1 MTGWQPRSGRV
12 AAAAAA
18 PPPRPP
24 AAPLAAAAAASA
36 GRSFTPDPRSE
47 PGPRAE
53 RGAQRAA
60 ATRRRLGAGS
70 APTSI
75 RSRSLG
81 SRQRPGLGAWRRRRG
96 GCEPRP
102 ARSAAATQPA
112 SAPRAAAMAV
122 RSRRPWMSVALGLVL
137 GFTAASWLI
146 APRVAE
152 LSERKRRGSSLCSY
166 YGRSAAGPGAQQPL
180 PEPHAR
186 QWPGQS
192 PPPAR
197 QELRGPQLPE
207 AAPGVTSFRSSPW
220 QQPPPLQQRR
230 RGREPEG
237 ATGLPGAPVAEGEP
251 EEEDGGAA
259 GHRRSGQPGSSHNGS
274 GDGGAAASSSRPR
287 DFLYV
292 GVMTAQKYL
301 GSRALAAQRT
311 WARFIPGRVEF
322 FSSQQPPNA
331 GVGQPP
337 PPLPVIALPG
347 VDDSYPPQKKSF
359 MMIKYMHDHY
369 LDKYE
374 WFMRADD
381 DVYIKGDL
389 PAPAVPPPRLLSL
402 QPAPIPAQPRS
413 LPSPCLASL
422 PARAP
427 APAAPSRSPPPLAS
441 AHHSN
446 SAPPPLLRVWTLLR
460 PAWLF
465 FFRLPHSCC
474 SGFRPSLAATPYRV
488 GR

>member
-1 MTGWQPRSGRV
+1 M
-12 AAAAAA
+12 
-18 PPPRPP
+18 
-24 AAPLAAAAAASA
+24 
-36 GRSFTPDPRSE
+36 
-47 PGPRAE
+47 
-53 RGAQRAA
+53 
-60 ATRRRLGAGS
+60 
-70 APTSI
+70 
-75 RSRSLG
+75 
-81 SRQRPGLGAWRRRRG
+81 
-96 GCEPRP
+96 
-102 ARSAAATQPA
+102 
-112 SAPRAAAMAV
+112 
-122 RSRRPWMSVALGLVL
+122 ALGLVL

-166 YGRSAAGPGAQQPL
+166 YGRSAAGPGAGAQQPL
-180 PEPHAR
+180 PQPQPRPRLE
-186 QWPGQS
+186 QS
-192 PPPAR
+192 PPPVR
-197 QELRGPQLPE
+197 QELQGPPLAE

-259 GHRRSGQPGSSHNGS
+259 GQRRSGRPGSSHNGS
-274 GDGGAAASSSRPR
+274 GDGGAAAPSSRPR

-322 FSSQQPPNA
+322 FSSQQSPNA
-331 GVGQPP
+331 GMSQPP

-389 PAPAVPPPRLLSL
+389 PAPAVPPARPFS
-402 QPAPIPAQPRS
+402 S
-413 LPSPCLASL
+413 PSPFSAVSPNPCPASL
-422 PARAP
+422 LFCQHVLG
-427 APAAPSRSPPPLAS
+427 APAAPNPRCPPSAS
-441 AHHSN
+441 AHLSQC
-446 SAPPPLLRVWTLLR
+446 APPLLLR
-460 PAWLF
+460 SGPSSHLTGF
-465 FFRLPHSCC
+465 IRLPHSCC
-474 SGFRPSLAATPYRV
+474 SRFRPELAPTLYCV
-488 GR
+488 GAVRKGT

>member
-1 MTGWQPRSGRV
+1 M
-12 AAAAAA
+12 
-18 PPPRPP
+18 
-24 AAPLAAAAAASA
+24 
-36 GRSFTPDPRSE
+36 
-47 PGPRAE
+47 
-53 RGAQRAA
+53 
-60 ATRRRLGAGS
+60 
-70 APTSI
+70 
-75 RSRSLG
+75 
-81 SRQRPGLGAWRRRRG
+81 
-96 GCEPRP
+96 
-102 ARSAAATQPA
+102 
-112 SAPRAAAMAV
+112 AM

-180 PEPHAR
+180 PQPQPRPRPE
-186 QWPGQS
+186 QS
-192 PPPAR
+192 LTPAR
-197 QELRGPQLPE
+197 QELQGPQLREP
-207 AAPGVTSFRSSPW
+207 AAGVTSFRSSPW

-237 ATGLPGAPVAEGEP
+237 ATGLPGVAVAEGEP

-259 GHRRSGQPGSSHNGS
+259 GQRRGGRPRSSHNGS
-274 GDGGAAASSSRPR
+274 GDGSAAAPSSGPR

-331 GVGQPP
+331 GLGQPP
-337 PPLPVIALPG
+337 PPLPVIELPG

-389 PAPAVPPPRLLSL
+389 PTPAALPARLLS
-402 QPAPIPAQPRS
+402 PRPTPTPAQLLS
-413 LPSPCLASL
+413 AS
-422 PARAP
+422 
-427 APAAPSRSPPPLAS
+427 
-441 AHHSN
+441 
-446 SAPPPLLRVWTLLR
+446 T
-460 PAWLF
+460 
-465 FFRLPHSCC
+465 C
-474 SGFRPSLAATPYRV
+474 SGHL
-488 GR
+488 

>member
-1 MTGWQPRSGRV
+1 
-12 AAAAAA
+12 
-18 PPPRPP
+18 
-24 AAPLAAAAAASA
+24 
-36 GRSFTPDPRSE
+36 
-47 PGPRAE
+47 
-53 RGAQRAA
+53 
-60 ATRRRLGAGS
+60 
-70 APTSI
+70 
-75 RSRSLG
+75 
-81 SRQRPGLGAWRRRRG
+81 
-96 GCEPRP
+96 
-102 ARSAAATQPA
+102 
-112 SAPRAAAMAV
+112 MAV

-166 YGRSAAGPGAQQPL
+166 YGRSAAGPGAGAQQPL
-180 PEPHAR
+180 LQLQSRPR
-186 QWPGQS
+186 QEQS

-197 QELRGPQLPE
+197 QELQGPPLPE
-207 AAPGVTSFRSSPW
+207 AAPGITSFRSSPW
-220 QQPPPLQQRR
+220 QQPPLLQQRR

-237 ATGLPGAPVAEGEP
+237 ATGLPGAR
-251 EEEDGGAA
+251 GG
-259 GHRRSGQPGSSHNGS
+259 RPGSSHNGS
-274 GDGGAAASSSRPR
+274 GDGGAAAPSARPR

-331 GVGQPP
+331 GQPP

-389 PAPAVPPPRLLSL
+389 PAPAF
-402 QPAPIPAQPRS
+402 QPARLPNSFLCNRPSP
-413 LPSPCLASL
+413 LPSPSAASL

-427 APAAPSRSPPPLAS
+427 GSHRPWPALPTPCI
-441 AHHSN
+441 
-446 SAPPPLLRVWTLLR
+446 R
-460 PAWLF
+460 P
-465 FFRLPHSCC
+465 
-474 SGFRPSLAATPYRV
+474 
-488 GR
+488 

>member
-1 MTGWQPRSGRV
+1 
-12 AAAAAA
+12 
-18 PPPRPP
+18 
-24 AAPLAAAAAASA
+24 
-36 GRSFTPDPRSE
+36 
-47 PGPRAE
+47 
-53 RGAQRAA
+53 
-60 ATRRRLGAGS
+60 
-70 APTSI
+70 
-75 RSRSLG
+75 
-81 SRQRPGLGAWRRRRG
+81 
-96 GCEPRP
+96 
-102 ARSAAATQPA
+102 
-112 SAPRAAAMAV
+112 MAV

-166 YGRSAAGPGAQQPL
+166 YGRSAAGPGARQPL
-180 PEPHAR
+180 PQPQPR
-186 QWPGQS
+186 PRPDQS

-197 QELRGPQLPE
+197 QERQGPPLLEP
-207 AAPGVTSFRSSPW
+207 AAGVTSFRSSPW
-220 QQPPPLQQRR
+220 QPPPPLQQRR

-259 GHRRSGQPGSSHNGS
+259 GQRRGGRPKSSHNGS
-274 GDGGAAASSSRPR
+274 GDGGAAAPSSRPR

-331 GVGQPP
+331 GLGLPP
-337 PPLPVIALPG
+337 PPLPVIELPG

-389 PAPAVPPPRLLSL
+389 PAPAAPPARPPSFAPNPDPCPAPLCSASTWPGLRQPPARRPHPWHPPPIPRPLFVLSCGSGSPL
-402 QPAPIPAQPRS
+402 TSPALS
-413 LPSPCLASL
+413 ASL
-422 PARAP
+422 TPAF
-427 APAAPSRSPPPLAS
+427 SPPPS
-441 AHHSN
+441 A
-446 SAPPPLLRVWTLLR
+446 
-460 PAWLF
+460 
-465 FFRLPHSCC
+465 
-474 SGFRPSLAATPYRV
+474 
-488 GR
+488 

>member
-1 MTGWQPRSGRV
+1 MPPPPPLLLLLLQLLLLPPPGEVSLPTLAWKPDPERSGARGQ
-12 AAAAAA
+12 
-18 PPPRPP
+18 RLQP
-24 AAPLAAAAAASA
+24 AAGWARGALRARAGVGASA
-36 GRSFTPDPRSE
+36 VGSGWGWGRWGGGGAAVRRQIRAQRRGRSASV
-47 PGPRAE
+47 
-53 RGAQRAA
+53 
-60 ATRRRLGAGS
+60 GAG
-70 APTSI
+70 
-75 RSRSLG
+75 
-81 SRQRPGLGAWRRRRG
+81 
-96 GCEPRP
+96 
-102 ARSAAATQPA
+102 
-112 SAPRAAAMAV
+112 AAAMAV

-166 YGRSAAGPGAQQPL
+166 YGRSAAGPGAHQPL
-180 PEPHAR
+180 PQPRPRLE
-186 QWPGQS
+186 QS
-192 PPPAR
+192 PPPAL
-197 QELRGPQLPE
+197 QELQGPQLPE
-207 AAPGVTSFRSSPW
+207 AAAGVTSFRSSPW

-237 ATGLPGAPVAEGEP
+237 TTGLPGAPVAEGEP

-259 GHRRSGQPGSSHNGS
+259 GQRRGGRPGSSHNGS
-274 GDGGAAASSSRPR
+274 GDGGAAAPSSRPR

-331 GVGQPP
+331 GLGQPP
-337 PPLPVIALPG
+337 PPLPVIELPG

-389 PAPAVPPPRLLSL
+389 PAPAVPPARLLSL
-402 QPAPIPAQPRS
+402 LPVPTPVQPS
-413 LPSPCLASL
+413 ASL

-427 APAAPSRSPPPLAS
+427 GSCSPQPAVPTPRLRPPLPVRSSSPPAAS
-441 AHHSN
+441 ALLTPARLYSLSSHLVSSFSL
-446 SAPPPLLRVWTLLR
+446 SAWPVLVTVL
-460 PAWLF
+460 
-465 FFRLPHSCC
+465 
-474 SGFRPSLAATPYRV
+474 

>member
-1 MTGWQPRSGRV
+1 
-12 AAAAAA
+12 
-18 PPPRPP
+18 
-24 AAPLAAAAAASA
+24 
-36 GRSFTPDPRSE
+36 
-47 PGPRAE
+47 
-53 RGAQRAA
+53 
-60 ATRRRLGAGS
+60 
-70 APTSI
+70 
-75 RSRSLG
+75 
-81 SRQRPGLGAWRRRRG
+81 
-96 GCEPRP
+96 
-102 ARSAAATQPA
+102 
-112 SAPRAAAMAV
+112 MAV

-166 YGRSAAGPGAQQPL
+166 YGRSAAGPGAGAQQPL
-180 PEPHAR
+180 PQPQHPPRLE
-186 QWPGQS
+186 QS

-197 QELRGPQLPE
+197 PELQGPQLPG
-207 AAPGVTSFRSSPW
+207 AALGVTSFRSSPW

-230 RGREPEG
+230 RGHEPEG
-237 ATGLPGAPVAEGEP
+237 ATGLPGAPMAEGEP
-251 EEEDGGAA
+251 EEDGGAA
-259 GHRRSGQPGSSHNGS
+259 GQRTNGRPGSSHNGS
-274 GDGGAAASSSRPR
+274 GDGGATTPSSRPR

-331 GVGQPP
+331 GLGQPP

-389 PAPAVPPPRLLSL
+389 PALAVLPDRFLSL
-402 QPAPIPAQPRS
+402 QPAPIPAQP
-413 LPSPCLASL
+413 LCASL
-422 PARAP
+422 PARAHGYCSP
-427 APAAPSRSPPPLAS
+427 HPVVPTPRIRPPFLLRSSSPAAWALLTPAWLYLPSSPCFRVHLVLAS
-441 AHHSN
+441 TLNRRGVSSVEQGKTEDAGESHSGDTTLALVHYPFVSTAS
-446 SAPPPLLRVWTLLR
+446 SAVSELVKLRNALRCPGPFRVRFLPLSLTRQALESLSTPPLLREDSFQPLLCH
-460 PAWLF
+460 PK
-465 FFRLPHSCC
+465 
-474 SGFRPSLAATPYRV
+474 PSPTE
-488 GR
+488 